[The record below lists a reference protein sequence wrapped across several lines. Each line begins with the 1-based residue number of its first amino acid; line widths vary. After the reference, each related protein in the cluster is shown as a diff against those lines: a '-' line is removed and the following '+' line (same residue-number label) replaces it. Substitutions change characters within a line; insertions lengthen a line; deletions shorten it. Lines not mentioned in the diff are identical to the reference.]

1 MAEYVFS
8 RACRRLP
15 SQQENKR
22 RKEKLPITAQQA
34 ANFFALL
41 LSMVECITV
50 PALEAKEGWKPAQGA
65 T

>member
-1 MAEYVFS
+1 MVEHVLS
-8 RACRRLP
+8 RACRRPQLP

-41 LSMVECITV
+41 LSMVECIRV
-50 PALEAKEGWKPAQGA
+50 PALEA
-65 T
+65 